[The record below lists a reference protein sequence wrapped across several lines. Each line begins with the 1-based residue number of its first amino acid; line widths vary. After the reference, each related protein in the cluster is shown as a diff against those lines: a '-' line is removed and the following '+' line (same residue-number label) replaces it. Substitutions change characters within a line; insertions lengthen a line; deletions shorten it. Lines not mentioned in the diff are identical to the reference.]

1 MISPSMNPRHSLSAV
16 LAIAA
21 LVLLAPGLRAAED
34 FKPAPA
40 PAWKLNDV
48 DGKAV
53 SFEQY
58 KGKVVVLDFWA
69 TWCGPCRSEIPGY
82 VALQKKHGPAG
93 LAIVGVSLDQGGPEV
108 VKKFIAEQKINYQI
122 VMGDEQVT
130 AAFGGVEAI
139 PTTFIIDRK
148 GTLRY
153 RKVGAMPEEEF
164 EAVLKPFLE

>member
-1 MISPSMNPRHSLSAV
+1 MKLRYSISAGLAV
-16 LAIAA
+16 AA
-21 LVLLAPGLRAAED
+21 MVLVTPALRAADD

-53 SFEQY
+53 SFDHY

-69 TWCGPCRSEIPGY
+69 TWCGPCRAEIPGY
-82 VALQKKHGPAG
+82 VGLQKKYGEAG
-93 LAIVGVSLDQGGPEV
+93 LAVVGVSLDQGGPGV
-108 VKKFIAEQKINYQI
+108 VKKFMAEQKINYQI

-139 PTTFIIDRK
+139 PTTFIIDRQ
-148 GTLRY
+148 GTIRY
-153 RKVGAMPEEEF
+153 RKVGSMPVEEF

>member
-1 MISPSMNPRHSLSAV
+1 MTSLTMIPRHSISTGLAV
-16 LAIAA
+16 AA
-21 LVLLAPGLRAAED
+21 LVLLAPGLRAADD

-40 PAWKLNDV
+40 PAWTLNDV

-82 VALQKKHGPAG
+82 VALQQKHGPAG
-93 LAIVGVSLDQGGPEV
+93 LAIVGVSLDQGGPAV
-108 VKKFIAEQKINYQI
+108 VKKFIAEQKINYQV
-122 VMGDEQVT
+122 VMGDEQIT

-148 GTLRY
+148 GTIRY
-153 RKVGAMPEEEF
+153 RKVGALPAEEF